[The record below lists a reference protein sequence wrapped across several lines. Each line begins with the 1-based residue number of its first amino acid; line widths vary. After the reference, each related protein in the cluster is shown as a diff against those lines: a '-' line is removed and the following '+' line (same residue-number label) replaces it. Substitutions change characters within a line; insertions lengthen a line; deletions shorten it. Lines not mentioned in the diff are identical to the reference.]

1 MKSNVLPLKHQLLMD
16 LLKQQ
21 KNDLLLVQNLVM
33 KIQYLKEENI
43 LILI

>member
-1 MKSNVLPLKHQLLMD
+1 MKSNVLPLKQQLLMD

-21 KNDLLLVQNLVM
+21 MNFLLLVQNLVM
-33 KIQYLKEENI
+33 KIQYLKEQNI